1 MEDYHMKPRAINAI
15 ISADR
20 HVAGEHPMRQPL
32 PAGTLDYLDPFILL
46 HHHGPHHFGADNQG
60 LPFGPHPHRGFETVT
75 LIYQGD
81 IQHQD
86 SRGHNSTIQAG
97 GVQWMTAARG
107 IVHSENTSKKF
118 RAEGGDFELIQLW
131 VNLPASLKM
140 SQPVYQGM
148 QKEELPVVSEDHDK
162 VLVQVIAG
170 SWNGSHSPVKSITGV
185 ELFNLDFLNEGG
197 QVETSVAGNRNV
209 LLYVLRGP
217 VMVNGQQVDAG
228 QLVEFETADGTITI
242 TASKQ
247 AKVLLGSGQII
258 DEPIATHGPF
268 VMNNTTEIMEAF
280 RDYQMGKMGILI
292 EE

>member
-1 MEDYHMKPRAINAI
+1 MTPKSIKAI
-15 ISADR
+15 IKADR

-46 HHHGPHHFGADNQG
+46 HHHGPYHFGPNNAG

-81 IQHQD
+81 VQHQD
-86 SRGHNSTIQAG
+86 SRGHNSIIGAG

-107 IVHSENTSKKF
+107 IVHSENTSKAF
-118 RAEGGDFELIQLW
+118 RENGGDFELIQLW
-131 VNLPASLKM
+131 INLPAALKM
-140 SQPVYQGM
+140 SQPVYQGL
-148 QKEELPVVSEDHDK
+148 QKDELPVTTEDDGRVS
-162 VLVQVIAG
+162 VQVIAG
-170 SWNGSHSPVKSITGV
+170 QWNDTDGPVNSVTGID
-185 ELFNLDFLNEGG
+185 LFNLDLQPGATVN
-197 QVETSVAGNRNV
+197 TSIVPERNV

-217 VMVNGQQVDAG
+217 VTVNGRLVNAG
-228 QLVEFETADGTITI
+228 ELVHFGNDEAGITI
-242 TASKQ
+242 TSEKA
-247 AKVLLGSGQII
+247 AKVLLGSGEQIS
-258 DEPIATHGPF
+258 EPIATHGPF